1 MNKDFL
7 NNLET
12 LDAIQN
18 KFQEILLQSEQIIK
32 SNLVGAILQK
42 PDQILLIV
50 TSIQISLWKRSFP
63 KQRIQQILDQIQLII
78 DNNLKETE
86 AQVRQAIGSNSQAT
100 EAQVLQVINSNL
112 HTANTQVC
120 QIINS
125 NIVENDQ
132 LIEQIV
138 KEIQSRFGWI
148 LEAINQN
155 LYLSR
160 SNWQFINLIKKIHQ
174 ENSFA
179 ILPLLEEFSEILAR
193 IVQIVQGNLDLID
206 QNPEFGEILNQIVQ
220 IVQGNLDLI
229 DQNPEFGEIL
239 NQIPYILNAYLEAI
253 GLSLNNFSDLC
264 VEFIRNFGD
273 SLRLS
278 FATPIED
285 NYTNVIYISEEIY
298 SRFTKFFG
306 AEKYPISE
314 FLKL

>member
-206 QNPEFGEILNQIVQ
+206 QNPEFGEILNQI
-220 IVQGNLDLI
+220 
-229 DQNPEFGEIL
+229 
-239 NQIPYILNAYLEAI
+239 PYILNAYLEAI